1 MATGS
6 FERKSFTGGA
16 APTTLAANLGAGATS
31 ISLADGS
38 TYPTG
43 ATNPFVIVINRGTTS
58 EEKIL
63 IASRTANVLTVETR
77 GYDDGTDQ
85 AHTLGETVEHVL
97 DASTVD
103 QANRYVNLQTTKGD
117 LVVHDGTNPNAVN
130 VGTNGD
136 VLAADSTATNGVA
149 WTNRLTTAESEIDT
163 LQSDMTTAQSDITTL
178 QGTDIDVTLTGD
190 VTGTATITN
199 LGNVSITTTVG
210 DDSHNHVVG
219 NIDDFSEE
227 VQDIV
232 GGMVT
237 GNVEG
242 GVTVTYQDGDG
253 TLDFQVNNPTISLIG
268 DVTGSATMTNLT
280 NVSITTTV
288 GDDTHNHVIANVD
301 GLQNALDGKQPTGSY
316 LTTSTSFAG
325 DVSGTYNAIV
335 VADNSHNHTIANVDG
350 LQTAL
355 DGKQATGSYLT
366 TSTSFAGDVS
376 GAYNAIVVAD
386 DSHTHDT
393 RYFTESEVTTKLST
407 KSDTSHGHSNM
418 LTGKRGNGSFY
429 VDGNGYAT
437 ITHGLGSTPVAAFV
451 QTRSQTTTGA
461 AGGET
466 VISLPITSMTSTTLT
481 FRAYE
486 IDSGSG
492 NTSGN
497 VSTIFD
503 GTPGDL
509 FIVVSWLVLL

>member
-16 APTTLAANLGAGATS
+16 APTTLAGNISAGDTS
-31 ISLADGS
+31 ITVADGS

-43 ATNPFVIVINRGTTS
+43 ATNPFVIVINRGTST
-58 EEKIL
+58 EEKVL
-63 IASRTANVLTVETR
+63 IASRTNNVLTVDTR

-85 AHTLGETVEHVL
+85 NHTLGETVEHVL

-219 NIDDFSEE
+219 NIDNFSEE

-237 GNVEG
+237 GNTESG
-242 GVTVTYQDGDG
+242 ITVTYQDGDG
-253 TLDFQVNNPTISLIG
+253 TLDFNVNDPTITLAG
-268 DVTGSATMTNLT
+268 DVTGSATMTNLG

-301 GLQNALDGKQPTGSY
+301 GLQTALDGKQPTGSY
-316 LTTSTSFAG
+316 LTTSTNFAG
-325 DVSGTYNAIV
+325 DVSGTYNSIV
-335 VADNSHNHTIANVDG
+335 VADDSHNHTIANVDN
-350 LQTAL
+350 LQTTL
-355 DGKQATGSYLT
+355 NGKASSSHNHDSTYSATGHSHDYAASSHSHSYAAT
-366 TSTSFAGDVS
+366 
-376 GAYNAIVVAD
+376 N
-386 DSHTHDT
+386 
-393 RYFTESEVTTKLST
+393 
-407 KSDTSHGHSNM
+407 HGHTNM
-418 LTGKRGNGSFY
+418 ITGLRGNGSFY
-429 VDGNGYAT
+429 VEGNGYAT
-437 ITHGLGSTPVAAFV
+437 ITHGLGSIPVAAFV

-492 NTSGN
+492 NSSGN

-503 GTPGDL
+503 STPGDL
-509 FIVVSWLVLL
+509 YIVVSWLVLS